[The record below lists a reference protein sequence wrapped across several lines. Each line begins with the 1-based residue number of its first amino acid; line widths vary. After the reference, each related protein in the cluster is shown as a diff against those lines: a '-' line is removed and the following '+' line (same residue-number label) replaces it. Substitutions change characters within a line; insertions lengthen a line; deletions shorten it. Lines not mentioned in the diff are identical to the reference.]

1 MEASGCHL
9 KGCGELFFSVEDVG
23 GTGMCKKKNTGQK
36 NVSSRHKAIKPVH
49 PPEVLFKELIT
60 LC

>member
-1 MEASGCHL
+1 MH
-9 KGCGELFFSVEDVG
+9 
-23 GTGMCKKKNTGQK
+23 KKNTGQK

-49 PPEVLFKELIT
+49 PPEVFFKELIT